1 MALLLMGLYCTT
13 NHVDVK
19 NGLPLKR
26 SLQKKFEGKN
36 HINLLFIFFRF
47 GVELLFFS
55 SLYESCF
62 NL

>member
-55 SLYESCF
+55 SL
-62 NL
+62 